1 MDVLLE
7 EARPAARV
15 TRQGQLDSR
24 VAQSLAQPPGDENE
38 ADPSAP
44 GCARPGRLVLSELP
58 GAVVERDAV
67 GDFRDQALEGVGPAR
82 RRGQK
87 PLGVSDVAGQAA
99 VGVVGVEVGELGK
112 EAALVFVR
120 GAYYYYYYYY
130 YFVFRERDEVERRR
144 KKKEIKVSNQLLDLF
159 SLL

>member
-130 YFVFRERDEVERRR
+130 FVFRERRGREKKK
-144 KKKEIKVSNQLLDLF
+144 KKKEKKVSNQLLDLF